1 MSATTDPPAVRS
13 KATGSGLSV
22 VTGASGHL
30 GNVLV
35 RQLVAS
41 GHHVRAVVPPFED
54 QGQIP
59 GPGVE
64 VVISDV
70 RDRGSLEGALRGAR
84 RVFHLAGIVTI
95 STGQRRLLEEVNV
108 RGTRN
113 VVQACLKTGVERLVY
128 TSSVHA
134 LGEPGDGSA
143 IREQHEF
150 RPECLFGDYA
160 WSKARASTEIMA
172 AVRQGLNAVMVFP
185 SGIVGP
191 YDHRLSE
198 LGTLFL
204 SVLCGRMRVY
214 VDGAYDFVDVRDVA
228 DGCMSAMENGRTGQ
242 GYILSGNRV
251 TVREMLREL
260 DRYAV
265 RRPFRARAPM
275 WAARTAAAFTPLFY
289 RLTGKKP
296 VLTGYSLRVIGSNCR
311 MDRTKAETELGFR
324 ARPFA
329 ETVQDTAVWLR
340 ETGRL
345 GLPDSHEKRT
355 RLARNPSPAPGPGL
369 V

>member
-1 MSATTDPPAVRS
+1 MIGAEP
-13 KATGSGLSV
+13 GLAV
-22 VTGASGHL
+22 VTGATGHL

-35 RQLVAS
+35 RQLAAS
-41 GHHVRAVVPPFED
+41 GLRVRAVAPPFED
-54 QGQIP
+54 PGPIL

-64 VVISDV
+64 VVKADV
-70 RDRGSLEGALRGAR
+70 RDRGSLLRAFGGAR

-95 STGQRRLLEEVNV
+95 SSGQRRLLGEVNV

-113 VVQACLKTGVERLVY
+113 VVLACLETGVERLVY

-134 LGEPGDGSA
+134 LGEPAHGSA

-160 WSKARASTEIMA
+160 WSKARASIEVMA
-172 AVRQGLNAVMVFP
+172 GVGRGLDAVVVFP
-185 SGIVGP
+185 SGIIGP
-191 YDHRLSE
+191 HDYRLSE

-228 DGCMSAMENGRTGQ
+228 DGCMSAMENGRAGE

-251 TVREMLREL
+251 TVREMLVEL

-265 RRPFRARAPM
+265 RRPFRVRAPM
-275 WAARTAAAFTPLFY
+275 WAARAGAVFSPAYY
-289 RLTGKKP
+289 RLTRSKP
-296 VLTGYSLRVIGSNCR
+296 VLTGYSLRVLGSNCR
-311 MDRTKAETELGFR
+311 MDRTRAETELGYR

-329 ETVQDTAVWLR
+329 ETVKDFAAWLR

-345 GLPDSHEKRT
+345 GPPAGNEKRT
-355 RLARNPSPAPGPGL
+355 RFACPPSPAPGPGL

>member
-1 MSATTDPPAVRS
+1 M
-13 KATGSGLSV
+13 
-22 VTGASGHL
+22 VTGATGHL

-35 RQLVAS
+35 RQLGAS
-41 GHHVRAVVPPFED
+41 GLRVRAVVPRFED
-54 QGQIP
+54 PGP
-59 GPGVE
+59 VSGPGVE
-64 VVISDV
+64 VVKADV
-70 RDRGSLEGALRGAR
+70 RDQGSLLQAFDGAR

-95 STGQRRLLEEVNV
+95 SSGQRRLLEQVNV
-108 RGTRN
+108 KGTRN

-134 LGEPGDGSA
+134 LEEPADGSA
-143 IREQHEF
+143 IREQDGF

-160 WSKARASTEIMA
+160 WSKALASIEVMA
-172 AVRQGLNAVMVFP
+172 GVGQGLDAVMVFP

-191 YDHRLSE
+191 CDYRLSE

-204 SVLCGRMRVY
+204 SVLSGRMRVY

-228 DGCMSAMENGRTGQ
+228 DGCMSAMENGRTGE

-265 RRPFRARAPM
+265 RRPFRYRAPM
-275 WAARTAAAFTPLFY
+275 WAARAAAAFTPLFY
-289 RLTGKKP
+289 RLTGNKP
-296 VLTGYSLRVIGSNCR
+296 LLTGYSLRVLGSNCR

-329 ETVQDTAVWLR
+329 ETVQDSAAWLR

-345 GLPDSHEKRT
+345 VPPDGHEKRT
-355 RLARNPSPAPGPGL
+355 RFAHDPSPAPGPGL